1 MGVITNCCTKQ
12 TIIQSS
18 SISVY
23 SLTEENSSNN
33 NELDQNEILVIS
45 DIDQALKF
53 ITSKDYY
60 TLLISIF
67 FRYNGIIIPLLL
79 I

>member
-1 MGVITNCCTKQ
+1 MGVITNCCSRQ

-23 SLTEENSSNN
+23 SLSEEDSSKN
-33 NELDQNEILVIS
+33 NELYQNEILVIS

-60 TLLISIF
+60 I
-67 FRYNGIIIPLLL
+67 LLL
-79 I
+79 KKYLSIKYLKLFAQS